1 MQPNFKTD
9 QEKFW
14 AGEFGNEYIK
24 RNTDAQALASTVA
37 MFDNILSHCPEAR
50 SLIEFGANTGIN
62 LRAIRSLRPAMSLD
76 AVEINENAVKEL
88 LRCDGVRHVH
98 HRSILDF
105 EAEDTCDISLIK
117 GVLIHIN
124 PEYLDGVYDS
134 LFKASRRYIV
144 LAEYFNSTPVEVT
157 YRGHAG
163 RLFKRD
169 FAGEMLDR
177 FAGLRVV
184 DYRFVW
190 TRDPDCPQDDLFWF
204 VLEKR

>member
-1 MQPNFKTD
+1 MHPEFKTD
-9 QEKFW
+9 QEKLW

-24 RNTDAQALASTVA
+24 RNTGAQALASTAA
-37 MFDNILSHCPEAR
+37 MFGDILSHCPEAG

-62 LRAIRSLRPAMSLD
+62 LRAIRSLRPDISLD
-76 AVEINENAVKEL
+76 AIEINENAVSEL

-98 HRSILDF
+98 HQSILEF
-105 EAEDTCDISLIK
+105 EAEENYDISLIK

-124 PEYLDGVYDS
+124 PEYLTRVYDS

-157 YRGHAG
+157 YRGHAA

-177 FAGLRVV
+177 FVGLRVV
-184 DYRFVW
+184 DYGFVW
-190 TRDPDCPQDDLFWF
+190 NRDPDFPQDDLFWF